1 VGAIIGAGGIALFR
15 RDRPPLAFL
24 AGSAAV
30 LCAGVAGL
38 ALARHTAVTVV
49 LLAVLGWLQIY
60 FSTSCNTTLQ
70 LITPPALRGRV
81 MGLYAM
87 AFAGVTPFGALLIGA
102 LAEHLGVQAACAI
115 GGSAGVLA
123 VGALVWLARG
133 RAVPAG
139 GGAPS

>member
-1 VGAIIGAGGIALFR
+1 
-15 RDRPPLAFL
+15 
-24 AGSAAV
+24 
-30 LCAGVAGL
+30 
-38 ALARHTAVTVV
+38 
-49 LLAVLGWLQIY
+49 
-60 FSTSCNTTLQ
+60 
-70 LITPPALRGRV
+70 